1 MAFKPNYN
9 QQRAERDRL
18 KREKREEKLRLQAER
33 TAARK
38 GEAAGEGPQ
47 APEPAGEEKKP

>member
-1 MAFKPNYN
+1 MTMAFKPNYS

-18 KREKREEKLRLQAER
+18 KREKQAERLKEQQER

-38 GEAAGEGPQ
+38 AAREADKTPDDRD
-47 APEPAGEEKKP
+47 